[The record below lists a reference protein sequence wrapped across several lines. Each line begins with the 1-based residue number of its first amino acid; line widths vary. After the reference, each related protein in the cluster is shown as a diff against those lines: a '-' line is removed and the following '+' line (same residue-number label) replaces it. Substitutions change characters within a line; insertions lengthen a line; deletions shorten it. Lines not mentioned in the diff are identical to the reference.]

1 MLSYIGAGP
10 ILSVLLRHGFVITK
24 TDFDLARMRCALPTS
39 GREVRAEVVLSNTWP
54 TPEAPPEVSDG
65 LRFVHECNRRA
76 NSIQAA
82 RQLDPALRVLVEGLA
97 QVDCLID
104 PTQYVTPGREDSEVV
119 LKRCDY
125 VATPMGAV
133 TPQVL
138 VRISL

>member
-10 ILSVLLRHGFVITK
+10 ILSVLLRHGFAITK
-24 TDFDLARMRCALPTS
+24 TDFDLARMRCELPTS
-39 GREVRAEVVLSNTWP
+39 DREVRAEVILSNTWP
-54 TPEAPPEVSDG
+54 TQEAPPAMSEG

-82 RQLDPALRVLVEGLA
+82 RKLDPALRVLVESLA

-104 PTQYVTPGREDSEVV
+104 PTQYVAPGSETTEVV

-125 VATPMGAV
+125 VATPTGAV